1 MLSQRA
7 ANHTIDHCANPLYL
21 SQHPDRHLVGLTKF
35 LDRAGLTYTPPLH
48 LLALV
53 CRSTMP
59 QPRTAPALPKS
70 YNDIPWKEI
79 KTEHYAEDPSII
91 ILTLWRPK
99 NHNAFTGI
107 MMLELEEAYAM
118 FDIDD
123 RVKCIVFTA
132 TGKIFCAGADLD
144 VGFVGGQE
152 PVNEH
157 RDGGGRVTLAIHNC
171 RKPTIGALNGSA
183 VGVGITMTLPM
194 NIRIAPKAAKIGFVF
209 ARRGLVMEACSS
221 FFLPRLI
228 GHSRAMA
235 AVTTGSTYPAS
246 DPIWSGLFAYT
257 VDRPEDVFPK
267 AIEVANEVVKNTSVV
282 STYLMKE
289 LMFRDTGSAEGQH
302 LLDSRILYELFT
314 SADNKEGVQSFLQK
328 RPAEFTG
335 TMDNTHVAAYP
346 WWNPIDVVRRP
357 KVEGAK
363 ARL

>member
-1 MLSQRA
+1 MK
-7 ANHTIDHCANPLYL
+7 DEY
-21 SQHPDRHLVGLTKF
+21 
-35 LDRAGLTYTPPLH
+35 
-48 LLALV
+48 
-53 CRSTMP
+53 
-59 QPRTAPALPKS
+59 
-70 YNDIPWKEI
+70 WKE
-79 KTEHYAEDPSII
+79 KSML
-91 ILTLWRPK
+91 LT
-99 NHNAFTGI
+99 
-107 MMLELEEAYAM
+107 
-118 FDIDD
+118 
-123 RVKCIVFTA
+123 C
-132 TGKIFCAGADLD
+132 
-144 VGFVGGQE
+144 
-152 PVNEH
+152 VNS
-157 RDGGGRVTLAIHNC
+157 GGRVTLAIHNC

-314 SADNKEGVQSFLQK
+314 SA
-328 RPAEFTG
+328 
-335 TMDNTHVAAYP
+335 
-346 WWNPIDVVRRP
+346 
-357 KVEGAK
+357 
-363 ARL
+363 